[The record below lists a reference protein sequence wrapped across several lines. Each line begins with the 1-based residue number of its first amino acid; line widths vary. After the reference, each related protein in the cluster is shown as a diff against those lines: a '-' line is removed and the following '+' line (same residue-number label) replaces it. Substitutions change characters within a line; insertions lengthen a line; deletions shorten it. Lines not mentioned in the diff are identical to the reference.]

1 VLAPV
6 ASKFSTTIQMIVARL
21 KIDFPLRIHMEVVYG
36 PIAAIEGNRLTAYL
50 SDDEGQTWKW
60 KQSLETEVI
69 HASYPSV
76 V

>member
-1 VLAPV
+1 
-6 ASKFSTTIQMIVARL
+6 
-21 KIDFPLRIHMEVVYG
+21 MEVVYG